1 MCVLCVQE
9 IAQRQRELQ
18 HPSTS
23 AERRRELQEQVQD
36 YENWIKSS
44 KSSISLS
51 DAAIKQYQAAMAAL
65 QGEPFCVAIVT
76 VEFYFK
82 NDCHAYPMPAG
93 LADDHAHC
101 HANQVAM
108 VTNWQLQLS

>member
-9 IAQRQRELQ
+9 LAELQ
-18 HPSTS
+18 GELEDPSTS
-23 AERRRELQEQVQD
+23 AERRRELQEEVQRC
-36 YENWIKSS
+36 ENRIKSC
-44 KSSISLS
+44 KSAISS
-51 DAAIKQYQAAMAAL
+51 RDAAMAAL

-76 VEFYFK
+76 VDFFLK
-82 NDCHAYPMPAG
+82 SCCHAYPMPAG